1 MSPKSVALIVLLLG
15 SIAFAG
21 GVEVG
26 QPGPGFAL
34 SHGSE
39 SVSLKGL
46 LDAQGTSAVVVVF
59 ASYTCPFSL
68 RAEGELLLLAG
79 DLAGKGV
86 KLVAL
91 YPNATETVE
100 GMAAHAKEQSL
111 PWLCVRDEGGRV
123 TREWGVEVTPTFHL
137 VDRGGVV
144 RFRGGLAGL
153 NPAVAQLLAG
163 EAIAMPL
170 TPATGCTV
178 KWAAAAAPEAP
189 APGPSPAAPPP
200 APAPDR
206 PRARPEGRPD
216 RAPRVRPEGPAAE
229 LSPGAR
235 TWLAVLIG
243 SLSSDDEMV
252 RRSAVAGIAAL
263 GPAALPAL
271 RAARANAEGTLAED
285 LDRAIARLSER
296 PGGAPGGRGGEGGA
310 PGGPGGPGGAGARRF
325 GGLDMQ
331 KQFLVENL
339 DLTAEQT
346 TALDAAIEALR
357 EREAE
362 LQKLR
367 EAGTGDPTLMREGY
381 RALME
386 DLRKA
391 LDGILTPEQAAKLQ
405 ELRES
410 RGRRPR

>member
-1 MSPKSVALIVLLLG
+1 
-15 SIAFAG
+15 
-21 GVEVG
+21 
-26 QPGPGFAL
+26 
-34 SHGSE
+34 
-39 SVSLKGL
+39 
-46 LDAQGTSAVVVVF
+46 
-59 ASYTCPFSL
+59 
-68 RAEGELLLLAG
+68 
-79 DLAGKGV
+79 
-86 KLVAL
+86 
-91 YPNATETVE
+91 
-100 GMAAHAKEQSL
+100 
-111 PWLCVRDEGGRV
+111 
-123 TREWGVEVTPTFHL
+123 
-137 VDRGGVV
+137 
-144 RFRGGLAGL
+144 
-153 NPAVAQLLAG
+153 
-163 EAIAMPL
+163 
-170 TPATGCTV
+170 
-178 KWAAAAAPEAP
+178 
-189 APGPSPAAPPP
+189 
-200 APAPDR
+200 
-206 PRARPEGRPD
+206 
-216 RAPRVRPEGPAAE
+216 VRPEDPAAE

-271 RAARANAEGTLAED
+271 RAARANAAGTLAED
-285 LDRAIARLSER
+285 LDRAIARMAER

-310 PGGPGGPGGAGARRF
+310 PGGPGGAGARRF

-346 TALDAAIEALR
+346 TALDAAIAALR

-367 EAGTGDPTLMREGY
+367 EAGTGDPGLMREGY
-381 RALME
+381 RTLME